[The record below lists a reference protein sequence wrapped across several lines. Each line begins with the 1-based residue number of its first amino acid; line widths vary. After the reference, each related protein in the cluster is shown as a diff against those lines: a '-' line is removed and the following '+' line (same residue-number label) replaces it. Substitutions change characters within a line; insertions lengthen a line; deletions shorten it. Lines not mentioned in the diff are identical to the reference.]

1 MNLDIKSL
9 SKHYGEE
16 KALDK
21 IDLRI
26 KNLKSVAIIGPSGG
40 GKSTLLRLIAG
51 LEIPTE
57 GTVSV
62 NGIPIDY
69 TEKKLREYRKR
80 IGVVFQ
86 SYNLFPHWTAI
97 RNITVPLEIVYGIPR
112 AQAYEK
118 ARDLLDKFGLTEHAD
133 KLPSQLSGGQQ
144 QRISIARAMARQ
156 PEILL
161 LDEPTSA
168 LDPQLTK
175 EVLDMILKLKEEG
188 INIMMA
194 THEMAFARRAAEE
207 VIFVDAGRIGALGYS
222 SDFFVPGYNE
232 RLDYFLSHVF
242 E

>member
-1 MNLDIKSL
+1 MNLDIKGL

-16 KALDK
+16 RALDK
-21 IDLRI
+21 L
-26 KNLKSVAIIGPSGG
+26 NLTINDMKSVAVIGPSGG

-51 LEIPTE
+51 LETPTE

-62 NGIPIDY
+62 NGILIDY

-86 SYNLFPHWTAI
+86 SYNLFPHWTAL
-97 RNITVPLEIVYGIPR
+97 RNITVPMEKVYGVHMVEAR
-112 AQAYEK
+112 EK
-118 ARDLLDKFGLTEHAD
+118 AMELLEKFGLSEHAD

-161 LDEPTSA
+161 LDEPTNA

-175 EVLDMILKLKEEG
+175 EVLDMILALKEEG
-188 INIMMA
+188 TNIMMA
-194 THEMAFARRAAEE
+194 THEMAFAKRAADEI
-207 VIFVDAGRIGALGYS
+207 IFVDSGNVGAMGTS
-222 SDFFVPGYNE
+222 VDFFKSGYNK
-232 RLDYFLSHVF
+232 RLDDFLSHVF